1 MVLKNIKNIVKK
13 ILPITIN
20 IRYDNQTNKI
30 MKIVLEADSTFIDV
44 GCHKGEVLDQAIQF
58 SPIGR
63 HFGYE
68 PIPDLY
74 SNLSKSMKKTVK
86 LKIYAIADF
95 VGQSEFHHVVSNPAY
110 SGIKKD
116 LTPKWKTFI
125 K

>member
-58 SPIGR
+58 SPMVVILATNP
-63 HFGYE
+63 F
-68 PIPDLY
+68 DLY
-74 SNLSKSMKKTVK
+74 CLAKSMRETVK
-86 LKIYAIADF
+86 LKILQLLILLPT
-95 VGQSEFHHVVSNPAY
+95 EFHHVVSNPAY

-116 LTPKWKTFI
+116 LTLKRKFI